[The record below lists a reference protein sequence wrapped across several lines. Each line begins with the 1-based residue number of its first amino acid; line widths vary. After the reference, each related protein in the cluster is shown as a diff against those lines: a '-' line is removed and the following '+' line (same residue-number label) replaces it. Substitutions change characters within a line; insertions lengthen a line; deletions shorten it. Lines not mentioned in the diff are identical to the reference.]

1 MRVHSI
7 ILLERARREADEVK
21 LQKDLSEWEKK
32 KVWNFC
38 KTGFKAARLCSYMFL
53 TRTNARTWIIRN
65 SNPWWIFRVT
75 LLKLINMIWYCI
87 TLLSFMSL
95 FLYKLAA
102 LSSFEFVMK
111 NATSIRWAR
120 DEDVLGNLRNFLQL
134 ILRYEKD
141 EIIVINVLNA

>member
-7 ILLERARREADEVK
+7 ILLQRARREADEVK

-38 KTGFKAARLCSYMFL
+38 RTGFTVLIHVFDPIKRSLYG
-53 TRTNARTWIIRN
+53 TWIIRN

-95 FLYKLAA
+95 FLYKLTA
-102 LSSFEFVMK
+102 LASFEFVMK

-120 DEDVLGNLRNFLQL
+120 DEDVLSNLRNFLQL